1 MAAHDNDCAWKRFR
15 RISEPIPASLVVIP
29 ERRKRT
35 ECQHRLPQARTFDVV
50 RKKEVIKMLKKLC
63 ALALCFFTLAA
74 CETVEG
80 FGRDVQSGGEVI
92 EGTANDVADDI

>member
-1 MAAHDNDCAWKRFR
+1 
-15 RISEPIPASLVVIP
+15 
-29 ERRKRT
+29 
-35 ECQHRLPQARTFDVV
+35 
-50 RKKEVIKMLKKLC
+50 MLKKLC